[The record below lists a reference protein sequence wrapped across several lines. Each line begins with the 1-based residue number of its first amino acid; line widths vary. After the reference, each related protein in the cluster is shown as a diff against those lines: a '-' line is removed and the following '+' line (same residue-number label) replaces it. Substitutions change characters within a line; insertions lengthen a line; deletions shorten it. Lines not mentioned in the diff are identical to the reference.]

1 MLGARVWLP
10 PLLAV
15 AVLAGCARPTG
26 DFGRPRPNV
35 IHDEILPAL
44 GREAATARKEP
55 RDDRQLSAMQEA
67 LYRSAWPLLLP
78 LDPTDKDGAA
88 RAEAWRVRLAAN
100 LNINDQQRYSSY
112 LLSARFAS
120 AAGRYNR
127 LQDDAETERVLQ
139 RRFTNQALKLLNNLE
154 TDARDNDL
162 VITIENDE
170 PGARTR
176 MFIRRI
182 TQRMAE
188 RTRALGEAWRQLDAR
203 YPYKEGA
210 KSGLQYGYS
219 TRNPGPTFD
228 DCRRR
233 WHDSSASDQSA
244 LLQH

>member
-10 PLLAV
+10 PLMVV

-35 IHDEILPAL
+35 IHDDILPAL

-55 RDDRQLSAMQEA
+55 REDRQLSAMQEA
-67 LYRSAWPLLLP
+67 LYRSAWPLLQP

-100 LNINDQQRYSSY
+100 LSINDQHRYSAY
-112 LLSARFAS
+112 LLSTRFAS

-139 RRFTNQALKLLNNLE
+139 RRFTDQALKLLNNLGAE
-154 TDARDNDL
+154 ARPNDL

-170 PGARTR
+170 AGARTH
-176 MFIRRI
+176 MYIRRI
-182 TQRMAE
+182 KQRMTE
-188 RTRALGEAWRQLDAR
+188 RTRALGEAWPQLDAR
-203 YPYKEGA
+203 YPYAGRVK
-210 KSGLQYGYS
+210 
-219 TRNPGPTFD
+219 TRSLMRILD
-228 DCRRR
+228 QESRSHIRRL
-233 WHDSSASDQSA
+233 SASMA
-244 LLQH
+244 R